1 MHPKT
6 EPSELNAVETH
17 LLNVSPGG
25 KVQPGGNAFRLM
37 PYGPRPVFAP
47 EDGAGGGE
55 GGAGA
60 GDGAGTGDDKTKTE
74 AAGGGA
80 EKPVR
85 PDYIP
90 ETFWD
95 ADKGFKA
102 EDLNSLLAFKAE
114 ADSKAAGLPESP
126 DKYEV
131 KVPHEFK
138 LPDGVT
144 LPNGPDGKPLD
155 INTLIKSD
163 DPRIE
168 AVRKFAHTNGFD
180 QAQFEG
186 LVGMGVALDLA
197 EKSRFD
203 AAIQAEVEKLGGK
216 GQERV
221 NSVMQWLGAKVGGE
235 LAAAVEPMI
244 MTAKQIQAFEA
255 IMRLNRGVGPGNSGA
270 GRDGKNTGEPDD
282 AAWDKMSPSD
292 RIQFARNANKK

>member
-1 MHPKT
+1 MD
-6 EPSELNAVETH
+6 AVETH
-17 LLNVSPGG
+17 LPNVFPGG

-47 EDGAGGGE
+47 EDGAGSGDGGSDA
-55 GGAGA
+55 GAGA
-60 GDGAGTGDDKTKTE
+60 GDDKTKDN
-74 AAGGGA
+74 ANGGGA
-80 EKPVR
+80 EGAGQDQKPVR

-102 EDLNSLLAFKAE
+102 DDLSALVAFKAE

-131 KVPHEFK
+131 RVPQEFK
-138 LPDGVT
+138 LPEGIT

-163 DPRIE
+163 DARLE
-168 AVRKFAHTNGFD
+168 AARNFAHQNGFD

-255 IMRLNRGVGPGNSGA
+255 IMRLNRGVVAGNPGA

-282 AAWDKMSPSD
+282 AAWDKMSDKD
-292 RIQFARNANKK
+292 RIQFARDANKK